1 MQRLTPERVHIAAFS
16 EGATGGNPAGV
27 WIGETLP
34 PADEMQRIAAE
45 VGFSETAFVAP
56 LPGSS
61 ENTWRVRYFSPEAEV
76 PFCGH
81 ATIAVTAALAKRFG
95 EGEYF
100 LQLNQSRI
108 TVSGSRQPSGG
119 WQATLLS
126 PPTASAPVDTPTLQ
140 QALALFGYT
149 EDDLDPALPPAR
161 IHGGAD
167 HLILALKTRQ
177 ALAAMTYSQPAGRA
191 LMQQQGWVT
200 ILLVYAET
208 AQKFHSRNP
217 FAFGGVYEDPATGA
231 ASAALGGY
239 LRDTGWPHQGHIDI
253 IQGEDMGM
261 RSLIA
266 VEIDTIPGNPIRI
279 SGQAREMA

>member
-27 WIGETLP
+27 WIGEILP

-81 ATIAVTAALAKRFG
+81 ATIAATAALAKRFG

>member
-81 ATIAVTAALAKRFG
+81 ATIAATAALAKRFG

>member
-1 MQRLTPERVHIAAFS
+1 MQRLIPELLHIAAFS
-16 EGATGGNPAGV
+16 EGAEGGNPAGV
-27 WIGETLP
+27 WIGERLP
-34 PADEMQRIAAE
+34 PAEEMQRIAAR
-45 VGFSETAFVAP
+45 VGFSETAFAVP
-56 LPGSS
+56 LPGDS
-61 ENTWRVRYFSPEAEV
+61 EKTWRVRYFSPQAEV

-81 ATIAVTAALAKRFG
+81 ATIATTAVLAKRFG
-95 EGEYF
+95 EGEYS

-108 TVSGSRQPSGG
+108 TVSGRCQPSGI

-126 PPTASAPVDTPTLQ
+126 PPTASAPVDSHAVQ

-167 HLILALKTRQ
+167 HLILALNTRQ
-177 ALAAMTYSQPAGRA
+177 ALAAMTYSQSAGQA
-191 LMQQQGWVT
+191 LMQKHGWVT
-200 ILLVYAET
+200 ILLIYAET

-239 LRDTGWPHQGHIDI
+239 LRDIHWPHQGHIDI

-266 VEIDTIPGNPIRI
+266 AEIDTIPGNPVRI
-279 SGQAREMA
+279 SGQAREMP